1 MSEIVIKYE
10 SMSDDELNEAVS
22 ALKKKENAL
31 LVKSND
37 VRTEIDTLVN
47 ELNVAMHEIGKRNA
61 KEVLETFTL
70 KKEHVLLLKSA
81 GGDLDALKD
90 YPDEQ
95 VAQILGWGEN
105 LELTEDQQKQIAV
118 LFNELPYAKRHII
131 ANFDASQ
138 VESSDER

>member
-1 MSEIVIKYE
+1 MSELYVKYQE
-10 SMSDDELNEAVS
+10 MSDDELNEAVS
-22 ALKKKENAL
+22 ALKKKENSL

-70 KKEHVLLLKSA
+70 KKEHVLLLQSA
-81 GGDLDALKD
+81 GGDLDLIRD

-95 VAQILGWGEN
+95 VAQLLGWGEN
-105 LELTEDQQKQIAV
+105 IELTEEQQKKIAV

-138 VESSDER
+138 VESSDE